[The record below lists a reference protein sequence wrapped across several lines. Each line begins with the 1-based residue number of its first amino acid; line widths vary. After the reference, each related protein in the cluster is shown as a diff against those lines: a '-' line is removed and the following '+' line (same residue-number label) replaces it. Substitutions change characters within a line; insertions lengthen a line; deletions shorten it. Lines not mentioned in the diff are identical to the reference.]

1 VDSRGRTVKDFADGS
16 GEFSDRFAQRLFR
29 VVSRAPNYDW
39 DAGAAFEGGA
49 ETTREWL
56 ARFNGNLDFEAKKVL
71 DVGCGLGATCFHMAE
86 HGASSVVGI
95 DIDAAL
101 IDFANQQLDGRYGHL
116 NEVVDFHRSGG
127 LLEGVDEHDFD
138 LIISQDA
145 FEHIAEP
152 EAMVSELVSR
162 LAPNGELAIG
172 FSPLWHSPT
181 GGHISHMTWLP
192 WAHLLFPERVIMNE
206 RRRYMS
212 VGKPWDGFRKWADV
226 GLNQMSLHRFL
237 EIMDRTSLEK
247 KYLAFNVYPNHA
259 RLALAL
265 NAFRKIPIT
274 REFTT
279 ISVYG
284 IWKKSET
291 RPPTV

>member
-1 VDSRGRTVKDFADGS
+1 
-16 GEFSDRFAQRLFR
+16 
-29 VVSRAPNYDW
+29 
-39 DAGAAFEGGA
+39 
-49 ETTREWL
+49 
-56 ARFNGNLDFEAKKVL
+56 
-71 DVGCGLGATCFHMAE
+71 
-86 HGASSVVGI
+86 
-95 DIDAAL
+95 
-101 IDFANQQLDGRYGHL
+101 
-116 NEVVDFHRSGG
+116 
-127 LLEGVDEHDFD
+127 
-138 LIISQDA
+138 
-145 FEHIAEP
+145 
-152 EAMVSELVSR
+152 
-162 LAPNGELAIG
+162 
-172 FSPLWHSPT
+172 
-181 GGHISHMTWLP
+181 MTWLP